1 MMALQAL
8 VEAAEA
14 RLIAEAIVPGD
25 AVAAD
30 RHIRAITNLAR
41 AVKAVEALRS
51 SRAAGG
57 AADPEDEMGKPDDD
71 DPQVLEALRTELRER
86 YDFFHGPEEFR
97 GGAGDA
103 GWREAEGGGG
113 ALSPAGTASEVTR
126 DGLEHL
132 ADAGR
137 TGGGQDLR
145 GCLLA
150 A

>member
-1 MMALQAL
+1 MMALRGL

-14 RLIAEAIVPGD
+14 RLIAEAIAPGD

-30 RHIRAITNLAR
+30 RHVRAITNLAR
-41 AVKAVEALRS
+41 SVKAVEALRS

-57 AADPEDEMGKPDDD
+57 AVEHEDEMGKRDDD
-71 DPQVLEALRTELRER
+71 DPQALEALTARIRER
-86 YDFFHGPEEFR
+86 YDLFHGPEEVR
-97 GGAGDA
+97 GGTGGD
-103 GWREAEGGGG
+103 GWRGEADGVCAQSMAG
-113 ALSPAGTASEVTR
+113 AASEVAG

-145 GCLLA
+145 GGLLA